1 MFYLLFVMGA
11 VAYGGSVNLLAV
23 NRLCVSHRLVF
34 PTSPGFETQNR
45 GCEDV
50 MPLLPCVRYLHAVS

>member
-23 NRLCVSHRLVF
+23 NRLVF